1 MILSTRVRYEQAM
14 AIIDIR
20 IELRKGVADP
30 EGANT
35 KKTLEALGFEG
46 IEALRPVRMYEL
58 TLDMTADEAMQA
70 GEEMCKVLLANP
82 VIEKYS
88 VTVR

>member
-1 MILSTRVRYEQAM
+1 M

-20 IELRKGVADP
+20 IELKKGVADP

-46 IEALRPVRMYEL
+46 IEDLKSVKVYEV
-58 TLDMTADEAMQA
+58 TLDMTAEEAGQA
-70 GEEMCKVLLANP
+70 GEEMCRKLLVNP
-82 VIEKYS
+82 VIQRYS